1 MKKILGLDLGS
12 SSVGWAFVQE
22 NEENTT
28 ILGAG
33 VRIVSLTSDET
44 TDFQKGKAISIN
56 KDRTLR
62 RGSRRGLQRFK
73 QRREA
78 ILRKFKSLEFIS
90 KDFKYAEEGS
100 FSTHQSYAIRSKAA
114 SEQVSKEQFVQVLLM
129 LNKKRGYK
137 SSRKVQESNIE
148 GQDMGVELDGME
160 IAQKLYHQNL
170 TPAQYALPIIL
181 EGGDEPEF
189 YASDLTNEL
198 KRIVNFQLSENSK
211 LPHDLL
217 ECVLYKSR
225 NATFYY
231 FDKILGIQIAENK
244 GKREEI
250 KKQKFIWR
258 ANALKESI
266 DTGIL
271 GYILGELN
279 DQISKASGYL
289 GKISDNSKELIIN
302 NLTVGQYQYMKLTEN
317 PHTSQRNWVFKRSD
331 YLNEFEIIWETQ
343 KKFYPELTEELKKEI
358 RDITIFYQRKL
369 KSQKHL
375 ISLCE
380 FEARHRAA
388 PKSSPVFQ
396 LFRMLQNINNIE
408 IKSDAPLV
416 IDEDVKKAIFEILSY
431 NGTLKNKDLLI
442 SLGINHKEYKIN
454 FEKINGDLTKANILK
469 VLIKVWENRGYS
481 TEDLSYPLQQQDA
494 HRVLKDLNLP
504 SNLLDF
510 DIELKGNAFDKQPYY
525 QLWHVL
531 YSLDD
536 DVKVVSA
543 LTKNFGFTEELA
555 KAMLSVKLEANYGSL
570 SAKAMRKII
579 PHLAD
584 GLIYS
589 EACTIPYK
597 THSKLSISNE
607 QNDARQ
613 LKEKLDLIKKN
624 SIRNPVVEKVLNQTI
639 NVVNAIVASEKY
651 GKPDEIRI
659 ELAREL
665 RASNEER
672 EMMTKSLSVNTK
684 LNEQVREILEKDFNL
699 TRVTRNDI
707 IRYKLWQETGGISI
721 YSGKPIPAS
730 QLFSG
735 KYDVDHIIPQSRLFD
750 DSFSNKVLCER
761 ELNNEKDNQTA
772 FSYLEQK
779 LNAADFEQFIF
790 RVKELSKSNKIKS
803 TKADKLFLTNE
814 NIPENFIQRQLNE
827 TQYISKKAREILLD
841 ICRNVYTTTGS
852 ITDKLREDWG
862 LVDIMKELNFSKYQL
877 AGLTYEEK
885 GKNGERLLKI
895 KDWSKRNDHRHHALD
910 AITIALTKPAYIQ
923 YLNNLNA
930 NTKSSIQNSLH
941 NKYIERIDGK
951 WRFKSPIN
959 NIRAEVKSLLESIL
973 ISHKAKNKVVTK
985 NINKINTKSGIKLQ
999 STLTPRGPLHK
1010 ETIYGEQL
1018 VYETSLISVGVNLTE
1033 EAILSVANKKERE
1046 ALLNRLHAFEKD
1058 PKKAFTGKNSPAKNP
1073 ILYDLSKNKEIG
1085 NKVKVV
1091 SLTPTYTVKKL
1102 VGPDL
1107 DEKKIQ
1113 KIVDRGVQ
1121 RKLMERL
1128 AAFGGDPKKAFVNL
1142 DENPIYLDK
1151 EKKITIKSVKLS
1163 GITTATAIHTKN
1175 NNPINSFPKDWVSL
1189 GNNHHVA
1196 IFEDDNGNYQD
1207 ELVSFFT
1214 AVTRA
1219 TAFPSMPIIQR
1230 EHPNG
1235 WKFLFTMKANE
1246 LFVFSSDE
1254 FNTAEVDFANPN
1266 NYQLISKNLYR
1277 VQKLSLRNYVF
1288 RHHLE
1293 TNVEEAK
1300 ELSGLAWKRIQKNDN
1315 LKGAIKVR
1323 LNHLGEI
1330 VKIGE

>member
-44 TDFQKGKAISIN
+44 NDFQKGKAISIN

-62 RGSRRGLQRFK
+62 RGARRGLQRFK

-78 ILRKFKSLEFIS
+78 ILRKFKSIEFIS

-100 FSTHQSYAIRSKAA
+100 FSTHQSYANRAKAA
-114 SEQVSKEQFVQVLLM
+114 TEKISQEQFVQVLLM

-137 SSRKVQESNIE
+137 SSRKAQEAIND
-148 GQDMGVELDGME
+148 GQEMGVELDGME
-160 IAQKLYHQNL
+160 IAQKLYHQNI
-170 TPAQYALPIIL
+170 TPAQYALPIVL
-181 EGGDEPEF
+181 EGGDVPEF

-198 KRIVNFQLSENSK
+198 KRIVHFQLSVNSK
-211 LPHDLL
+211 LPQDLL
-217 ECVLYKSR
+217 ECVLNKSR
-225 NATFYY
+225 NATYYY
-231 FDKILGIQIAENK
+231 FDKISGIQIAENK
-244 GKREEI
+244 GTRDEI
-250 KKQKFIWR
+250 KKQKFTWR
-258 ANALKESI
+258 TSALTEKVDASV
-266 DTGIL
+266 L
-271 GYILGELN
+271 AYILGDLN

-289 GKISDNSKELIIN
+289 GKISDNSKELTIN
-302 NLTVGQYQYMKLTEN
+302 NLTVGQHQYKSLTEN

-331 YLNEFEIIWETQ
+331 YLNEFERIWETQ
-343 KKFYPELTEELKKEI
+343 NKFYPELTEELKIEI

-375 ISLCE
+375 ISFCE
-380 FEARHRAA
+380 FEAKHRVA

-396 LFRMLQNINNIE
+396 LFRMHQNINNIE
-408 IKSDAPLV
+408 IKSDLPIV
-416 IDEDVKKAIFEILSY
+416 IDEEVRNAILEILTY
-431 NGTLKNKDLLI
+431 NGTLKDKDFLI
-442 SLGINHKEYKIN
+442 GLGINHKEYKIN
-454 FEKINGDLTKANILK
+454 FEKINGDLTRTNILK
-469 VLIKVWENRGYS
+469 ILIQAWEKRGNS
-481 TEDLSYPLQQQDA
+481 TKDLEYPLKKSDA
-494 HRVLKDLNLP
+494 LKVLDGLGLP
-504 SNLLDF
+504 SNLLDL
-510 DIELKGNAFDKQPYY
+510 DIELGGNDFDKQPYY

-536 DVKVVSA
+536 DAKVVSA
-543 LTKNFGFTEELA
+543 LTKNFGFTGELA

-579 PHLAD
+579 PHLSD

-589 EACTIPYK
+589 EACAIPYK
-597 THSKLSISNE
+597 THSKLSLSNE

-639 NVVNAIVASEKY
+639 NVVNAIIASEKY

-672 EMMTKSLSVNTK
+672 EMMTKSLSENTK
-684 LNEQVREILEKDFNL
+684 LNEEVRNILQKDFNL
-699 TRVTRNDI
+699 ARVTRNDI
-707 IRYKLWQETGGISI
+707 IRYKLWQETSGISI
-721 YSGKPIPAS
+721 YTGKPIPAS
-730 QLFSG
+730 DLFSG

-772 FSYLEQK
+772 YSFLKQKFS
-779 LNAADFEQFIF
+779 NTDFEQFVL
-790 RVKELSKSNKIKS
+790 RVKELSKLKKIKH
-803 TKADKLFLTNE
+803 TKGEKLLLTNE
-814 NIPENFIQRQLNE
+814 NIPDDFIQRQLNE
-827 TQYISKKAREILLD
+827 TQYISKKAKEILHD
-841 ICRNVYTTTGS
+841 ICRNIYTTTGS

-862 LVDIMKELNFSKYQL
+862 LVEIMKELNFSKYQI
-877 AGLTYEEK
+877 AGLTYEEQ

-930 NTKSSIQNSLH
+930 NNKGIIQNSLQ

-951 WRFKSPIN
+951 WRFKSPII
-959 NIRAEVKSLLESIL
+959 NIRGEVKSLLESIL

-985 NINKINTKSGIKLQ
+985 NINKIKTKSGIKLQ

-1010 ETIYGEQL
+1010 ETIYGEQM
-1018 VYETSLISVGVNLTE
+1018 VYETSLVSVGVNLTE
-1033 EAILSVANKKERE
+1033 EAIFSVANKKERE
-1046 ALLNRLHAFEKD
+1046 ALLSRLHAFEND

-1113 KIVDRGVQ
+1113 KIVDIGVQ

-1128 AAFGGDPKKAFVNL
+1128 AAFGGDPKKAFINL

-1151 EKKITIKSVKLS
+1151 QKKITIKSVKLS

-1175 NNPINSFPKDWVSL
+1175 SNPINSLPKDWVSL
-1189 GNNHHVA
+1189 SNNHHVA
-1196 IFEDDNGNYQD
+1196 IFEDENGNYQD

-1219 TAFPSMPIIQR
+1219 TAIPSMPIIQR

-1246 LFVFSSDE
+1246 LFVFPSDE
-1254 FNTAEVDFANPN
+1254 FNPSEVDFTNPK
-1266 NYQLISKNLYR
+1266 NYQLISRHLYR
-1277 VQKLSLRNYVF
+1277 VQKLSLRYYVF

-1293 TNVEEAK
+1293 TNVEETK
-1300 ELSGLAWKRIQKNDN
+1300 ELFGLTWKRITNNSN
-1315 LKGAIKVR
+1315 LKGAFKVR